1 MIDCIASYHLNPH
14 GCGVAKFNYRLA
26 QELRVPVVPLGEPR
40 ANALVSVKW
49 EELPLVC
56 QGKESEWFT
65 LVQPY
70 DLFLHGDRPSD
81 DVMNHARRIFHGS
94 ADVVIRLDQ
103 RHQRAWCPSTVPVTD
118 LRPMTRVLTFGMAH
132 KLATRSYERLRDLL
146 TAAHGTEYVVGVSVA
161 IHDGTN
167 WQEDMQTVQERL
179 TGIFGDKAHL
189 FGAMADAGVSA
200 TLQGSTAMAAF
211 FEDGVRANNTTVW
224 AALEHGIPV
233 ITNLDRWSPPDFV
246 HGVNIFDIGQMVTWP
261 SRAELRCVGAAGQA
275 LTEQYSW

>member
-94 ADVVIRLDQ
+94 TGAAV
-103 RHQRAWCPSTVPVTD
+103 RH
-118 LRPMTRVLTFGMAH
+118 
-132 KLATRSYERLRDLL
+132 LRD
-146 TAAHGTEYVVGVSVA
+146 TGAFVWRAGRCGRVRDVA
-161 IHDGTN
+161 GLHRDG
-167 WQEDMQTVQERL
+167 
-179 TGIFGDKAHL
+179 GL
-189 FGAMADAGVSA
+189 F
-200 TLQGSTAMAAF
+200 
-211 FEDGVRANNTTVW
+211 R
-224 AALEHGIPV
+224 
-233 ITNLDRWSPPDFV
+233 
-246 HGVNIFDIGQMVTWP
+246 
-261 SRAELRCVGAAGQA
+261 
-275 LTEQYSW
+275 